1 VQDLIVKNEDK
12 FLLYEITDYKEK
24 EQLSRL
30 FKQFYFKTIEVK
42 YGYLKANVVGVPEL
56 NP

>member
-1 VQDLIVKNEDK
+1 MQDLIVKNEDK
-12 FLLYEITDYKEK
+12 FLLYEITDPKEK

-42 YGYLKANVVGVPEL
+42 YGYLKSNVVGIPEL